1 MIYSQVITNERF
13 NPALALFKTAGL
25 IRTTAGIQQAQNTFD
40 DSRNFSRC
48 SERSHV
54 AYVRGTLLSFSFFP
68 A

>member
-1 MIYSQVITNERF
+1 MIYSQVISNERF

-25 IRTTAGIQQAQNTFD
+25 IRTTAGIEQTQTTSG
-40 DSRNFSRC
+40 DSRNLSRS

-54 AYVRGTLLSFSFFP
+54 AYVRGTLFSFLIFP